1 MIALPEGAIPLA
13 VGTCLVLGGMA
24 LVLWPL
30 LNDGTAAEL
39 TPAPSQRRRGPVEEA
54 SDGAVAALREIEFDR
69 ATGKLSDTDYA
80 ELKTRYTSAALAE
93 LRAADVANAAT
104 DAADATDAS
113 IAAGGAGVAT
123 TVELA
128 IRRAKANQK
137 SCTSC
142 GPRTEPDAI
151 YCSNCGKYL
160 PGSCGQCGATV
171 ELPGSRFCVGCGGAL
186 AVA

>member
-1 MIALPEGAIPLA
+1 MIALPDAWIPLA
-13 VGTCLVLGGMA
+13 VGTGLVLGGMA

-30 LNDGTAAEL
+30 LNDGSLAEL
-39 TPAPSQRRRGPVEEA
+39 TPAPSRRRAGPVEEA

-69 ATGKLSDTDYA
+69 ATGKLSDSDYT
-80 ELKTRYTSAALAE
+80 ELKARYTSAALAE
-93 LRAADVANAAT
+93 LRAADAANAAH
-104 DAADATDAS
+104 AAETS
-113 IAAGGAGVAT
+113 GVAGSAGFVT

-160 PGSCGQCGATV
+160 PGSCGRCGATV
-171 ELPGSRFCVGCGGAL
+171 EMPGSRFCVGCGGAL